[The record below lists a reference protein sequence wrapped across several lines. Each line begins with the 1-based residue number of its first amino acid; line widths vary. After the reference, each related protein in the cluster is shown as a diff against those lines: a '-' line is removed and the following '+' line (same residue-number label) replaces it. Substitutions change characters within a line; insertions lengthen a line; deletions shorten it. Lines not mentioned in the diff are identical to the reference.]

1 MTKYI
6 FAIAVNLFL
15 FVPSAS
21 AHYLFLAIDSK
32 AGEHGTMNL
41 YFEEGPRPGDGF
53 YLDPFIQR
61 GQAWLRLAGAE
72 KAEPL
77 KLTEVKVEE
86 KNQRWLSSEL
96 PKSGPRAVE
105 SYGKWGV
112 YRYGKTDVLLH
123 YYAKYVE
130 VQSAEQLVDVG
141 KSDNLKF
148 DVRPSW
154 QDGTLFL
161 QVVWD
166 GEPAVET
173 TVYFRGPGLNQ
184 TVKTDKAGVASFK
197 PEKPGQ
203 YVLRAYLQQS
213 DLSGTFEDKEYQQVR
228 HHSSLTMILP
238 IGGK

>member
-1 MTKYI
+1 MTKTI
-6 FAIAVNLFL
+6 FAIAVHLFL
-15 FVPSAS
+15 FVPTAS

-41 YFEEGPRPGDGF
+41 FFEEGPRPGDGF

-61 GQAWLRLAGAE
+61 GQAWLRMAGAE

-86 KNQRWLSSEL
+86 KNQRWLTSKL

-123 YYAKYVE
+123 YYAKYIE
-130 VQSAEQLVDVG
+130 VNSVEQLADVG

-154 QDGTLFL
+154 KDGTLFL

-166 GEPAVET
+166 GKPAAGT
-173 TVYFRGPGLNQ
+173 TVYLRGPGLNEK
-184 TVKTDKAGVASFK
+184 VSTDKDGVASFK
-197 PEKPGQ
+197 PDKPGQ
-203 YVLRAYLQQS
+203 YVLRAYLQQP
-213 DLSGTFEDKEYQQVR
+213 DLSGTFEDKDYQEVR

-238 IGGK
+238 LKN